1 MDIFFDNE
9 FRNLIPAL
17 QPDEREHLETSLK
30 TEGNRD
36 PIIIWKENQLLL
48 DGHNRY
54 DICTQNNIPL
64 KPANEL
70 SFPDRNAAMV
80 WIIQNQFG
88 RRNLQVFSRGVLA
101 LKLEGLL
108 KEQAKTRQGT
118 RTDLIQNIPPMLAG
132 SSRDRETREI
142 VAKTAH
148 VSHGTLDKI
157 KILQEKATPKQK
169 EELVKGS
176 KTVNQ
181 VYVAVRRDEV
191 KEQVKKT
198 EWPTGKYRVI
208 YADPPWQYSNNISAD
223 KFNDVELHYPSMPLN
238 EICELPVSDMALD
251 NSVLFLWVTAP
262 FLEDSFKVI
271 NAWGFKYKTCFVWDK
286 LVKTYGHY
294 SGVRHELVLVAV
306 KGSCQPDISLQP
318 DSVFSIKKT
327 EHSAKPEEF
336 RQTIDSLYPH
346 GPRIELF
353 ARTKA
358 PGWEVWG
365 NEIK

>member
-1 MDIFFDNE
+1 
-9 FRNLIPAL
+9 
-17 QPDEREHLETSLK
+17 
-30 TEGNRD
+30 
-36 PIIIWKENQLLL
+36 
-48 DGHNRY
+48 
-54 DICTQNNIPL
+54 
-64 KPANEL
+64 
-70 SFPDRNAAMV
+70 
-80 WIIQNQFG
+80 
-88 RRNLQVFSRGVLA
+88 
-101 LKLEGLL
+101 
-108 KEQAKTRQGT
+108 
-118 RTDLIQNIPPMLAG
+118 
-132 SSRDRETREI
+132 
-142 VAKTAH
+142 
-148 VSHGTLDKI
+148 
-157 KILQEKATPKQK
+157 
-169 EELVKGS
+169 
-176 KTVNQ
+176 
-181 VYVAVRRDEV
+181 
-191 KEQVKKT
+191 
-198 EWPTGKYRVI
+198 
-208 YADPPWQYSNNISAD
+208 
-223 KFNDVELHYPSMPLN
+223 
-238 EICELPVSDMALD
+238 MALD

>member
-17 QPDEREHLETSLK
+17 QPDEREHLKASLK
-30 TEGNRD
+30 AEGNRD
-36 PIIIWKENQLLL
+36 PIVIWKETQLLL

-54 DICTQNNIPL
+54 DICTNAGIPL
-64 KPANEL
+64 KPALQL
-70 SFPDRNAAMV
+70 SFPDRNAAIV

-88 RRNLQVFSRGVLA
+88 RRNLSAYSRSVLA
-101 LKLEGLL
+101 LRLEEILRPKA
-108 KEQAKTRQGT
+108 KENQGT
-118 RTDLIQNIPPMLAG
+118 RTDILTTLTKSYTPPQ
-132 SSRDRETREI
+132 SINTRAEI
-142 VAKTAH
+142 AKTAK
-148 VSHGTLDKI
+148 VSEGNIAKVKVI
-157 KILQEKATPKQK
+157 EARATPEQK
-169 EELVKGS
+169 EQLVNGS
-176 KTVNQ
+176 KTINQ
-181 VYVAVRRDEV
+181 IFVAVHNDEV
-191 KEQVKKT
+191 KENISKKT
-198 EWPTGKYRVI
+198 DWPEGKYRVI

-223 KFNDVELHYPSMPLN
+223 KFNDIELHYPSMPLID
-238 EICELPVSDMALD
+238 ICQFPVSNLALD

-262 FLEDSFKVI
+262 FLEDSFKVV

-306 KGSCQPDISLQP
+306 RGSCQPDISLQP

-327 EHSAKPEEF
+327 DHSAKPEEF